1 MLNHSCFRLRADANE
16 GSQSNGGSRIRF
28 FISNLLEHL
37 GEYAARWR
45 RTFMLRFTLTIHEH
59 VLTFPSSTGPGGEVR
74 QNATRGARKSR
85 FSSASASLSPP
96 AKRSLVFFGSIT
108 LFRRLLHGIGALAH
122 LSLQLNRT
130 SRVANCTLSSSE
142 KTSRSSWQDCRCSS
156 LTVFDTASPAG
167 VSEMRFARRPRG
179 AGRHSARPSAS
190 TKASMAS
197 VAVQRGCPKPKEDPV
212 SREKCLSAL
221 LVGHCWKDGK

>member
-1 MLNHSCFRLRADANE
+1 MNTSSHFREQPDLGVKCVRTPRAAH
-16 GSQSNGGSRIRF
+16 GKV
-28 FISNLLEHL
+28 
-37 GEYAARWR
+37 A
-45 RTFMLRFTLTIHEH
+45 
-59 VLTFPSSTGPGGEVR
+59 
-74 QNATRGARKSR
+74 
-85 FSSASASLSPP
+85 SPP
-96 AKRSLVFFGSIT
+96 RQLAYPTSQAQLGFFGSIT

-197 VAVQRGCPKPKEDPV
+197 VAVQRGCPKPKGDPV